1 MMNSMNHWADAFEAM
16 PEQQFFKL
24 IRLYLG
30 EVQTPYN
37 RQRLISQLASFIKNA
52 ENTQSILSYLD
63 KKDITFLTAIY
74 LIPNVSQQT
83 LLDFFSGI
91 GISDFYATLSN
102 LSERLIIY
110 STKDKYSDNVCYHI
124 NPILF
129 EPLKPYLSIESI
141 FPEHKI
147 ENHFVED
154 SFCLS
159 QNFLA
164 AFISYIRINKIG
176 CKNDGTIK
184 KNDFT
189 KLEEIFLEQICYLQ
203 LLVNAFLNLSLLKDD
218 GKSFILNN
226 SRIEEFAKLS
236 QFEQYSLLCVAS
248 CCHFSREGLR
258 KYAQL
263 LMNVLNSIPEEG
275 FSAKEVLRLLVLA
288 STQKENKSS
297 FGAKSRFSQILE
309 QTKIK
314 EQSENSNQESNVS
327 ANLFEVMI
335 ESAIS
340 FGLLTFSGTTENGTK
355 IYKKNK
361 LPELIPITDNIPKVL
376 NIDSSFTVTLMPGLS
391 LDSLLPLLS
400 FISIKKSGIV
410 TEFEITRQ
418 SISVGFD
425 EGWNPNSIFSEL
437 EKFINYELPQNLKI
451 NVLEWYK
458 SYNSARLFSG
468 YVLKVTDSN
477 IAIAE
482 NNPKIKKYIKE
493 KLAEGIYLLD
503 ISIDSDIKTFIKDSG
518 LDFLGKIQQAEPSPE
533 NLSFP
538 KLFENP
544 SVLISLEETL
554 KSSNK
559 KTLNVKES
567 HQKITKLEELV
578 KQKEISQ
585 QQKESLLYKI
595 SNRLILSENQLNSTS
610 IRTEILEADGMDF
623 AGKNHLIEVAIKEDD
638 MMELTFPSGN
648 SSGFFT
654 IVGKPLK
661 IVKQVGESIVEFQ
674 CEPSKEIENFL
685 ISKITHLKR
694 IHF

>member
-1 MMNSMNHWADAFEAM
+1 MNSMNHWADAFEAM
-16 PEQQFFKL
+16 PEEQFFKL

-91 GISDFYATLSN
+91 GLSDFYATLSN

-458 SYNSARLFSG
+458 SYSSARLFSG

-661 IVKQVGESIVEFQ
+661 IVKKVGESIVEFQ

>member
-458 SYNSARLFSG
+458 SYSSARLFSG

-518 LDFLGKIQQAEPSPE
+518 LDFLGKIQQAEPSLE

-559 KTLNVKES
+559 KILNVKES

>member
-458 SYNSARLFSG
+458 SYSSARLFSG

-493 KLAEGIYLLD
+493 ELAEGIYLLD

-544 SVLISLEETL
+544 SVIISLEETL

-661 IVKQVGESIVEFQ
+661 IVKKVGESIVEFQ

>member
-1 MMNSMNHWADAFEAM
+1 MNSMNHWADAFEAM

-203 LLVNAFLNLSLLKDD
+203 LFVNAFLNLSLLKDD

-297 FGAKSRFSQILE
+297 FGTKSRFSQILE

-533 NLSFP
+533 SLSFP

>member
-1 MMNSMNHWADAFEAM
+1 MNSMNHWADAFEAM
-16 PEQQFFKL
+16 PEEQFFKL

-458 SYNSARLFSG
+458 SYSSARLFSG

-518 LDFLGKIQQAEPSPE
+518 LDFLGKIQQAEPSQE
-533 NLSFP
+533 SLSFP

-559 KTLNVKES
+559 KILNVKES

-654 IVGKPLK
+654 IVGKPIK

>member
-1 MMNSMNHWADAFEAM
+1 MNSMNHWADAFEAM

-458 SYNSARLFSG
+458 SYSSARLFSG

-533 NLSFP
+533 SLSFP

-559 KTLNVKES
+559 KILNVKES

-610 IRTEILEADGMDF
+610 IRTEVLEADGMDF

>member
-1 MMNSMNHWADAFEAM
+1 MNSMNHWADAFEAM
-16 PEQQFFKL
+16 PEEQFFKL

-30 EVQTPYN
+30 EIQTPYN
-37 RQRLISQLASFIKNA
+37 KQRLISQLASFIKNA

-297 FGAKSRFSQILE
+297 FGTKSRFSQILE

-437 EKFINYELPQNLKI
+437 EKFINYELPQNLKV

-458 SYNSARLFSG
+458 SYSSARLFSG

-518 LDFLGKIQQAEPSPE
+518 LDFLGKIQQAEPSTE

>member
-1 MMNSMNHWADAFEAM
+1 MNSMNHWADAFEAM
-16 PEQQFFKL
+16 PEEQFFKL

-437 EKFINYELPQNLKI
+437 EKFINYDLPQNLKI

-518 LDFLGKIQQAEPSPE
+518 LDFLGKIQQAEPSLE

-559 KTLNVKES
+559 KILNVKES

>member
-297 FGAKSRFSQILE
+297 FGTKSRFSQILE

-458 SYNSARLFSG
+458 SYSSARLFSG

-518 LDFLGKIQQAEPSPE
+518 LDFLGKIQQAEPSTE

-654 IVGKPLK
+654 IVGKPIK

>member
-1 MMNSMNHWADAFEAM
+1 MNHWADAFEAM
-16 PEQQFFKL
+16 PEEQFFKL

-248 CCHFSREGLR
+248 YCHFSREGLR

-297 FGAKSRFSQILE
+297 FGTKSRFSQILE

-437 EKFINYELPQNLKI
+437 EKFINYDLPQNLKI

-518 LDFLGKIQQAEPSPE
+518 LDFLGKIQQAEPSLE

-661 IVKQVGESIVEFQ
+661 IVKKVGESIVEFQ

>member
-1 MMNSMNHWADAFEAM
+1 MNSMNHWADAFEAM
-16 PEQQFFKL
+16 PEEQFFKL

-129 EPLKPYLSIESI
+129 EPLKPYLSIESV

-203 LLVNAFLNLSLLKDD
+203 LLINAFLNLSLLKDD

-458 SYNSARLFSG
+458 SYSSARLFSG

-518 LDFLGKIQQAEPSPE
+518 LDFLGKIQQAEPSTE

>member
-1 MMNSMNHWADAFEAM
+1 MNSMNHWADAFEAM
-16 PEQQFFKL
+16 PEEQFFKL

-74 LIPNVSQQT
+74 LIPNVSQQI

-297 FGAKSRFSQILE
+297 FGTKSRFSQILE

-458 SYNSARLFSG
+458 SYSSARLFSG

-518 LDFLGKIQQAEPSPE
+518 LDFLGKIQQAEPPLE

-559 KTLNVKES
+559 KILNVKES

>member
-1 MMNSMNHWADAFEAM
+1 MNSMNHWADAFEAM
-16 PEQQFFKL
+16 PEEQFFKL

-458 SYNSARLFSG
+458 SYSSARLFSG

-544 SVLISLEETL
+544 FVLISLEETL

-661 IVKQVGESIVEFQ
+661 IVKKVGESIVEFQ

>member
-1 MMNSMNHWADAFEAM
+1 MNSMNHWADAFEAM

-37 RQRLISQLASFIKNA
+37 KQRLISQLASFIKNA

-248 CCHFSREGLR
+248 YCHFSREGLR

-518 LDFLGKIQQAEPSPE
+518 LDFLGKIQQAEPSLE

-661 IVKQVGESIVEFQ
+661 IVKKVGESIVEFQ

>member
-1 MMNSMNHWADAFEAM
+1 MNSMNHWADAFEAM

-37 RQRLISQLASFIKNA
+37 KQRLISQLASFIKNA

-437 EKFINYELPQNLKI
+437 EKFINYDLPQNLKI

-518 LDFLGKIQQAEPSPE
+518 LDFLGKIQQAEPSLE

>member
-37 RQRLISQLASFIKNA
+37 KQRLISQLASFIKNA

-91 GISDFYATLSN
+91 GLSDFYATLSN

-661 IVKQVGESIVEFQ
+661 IVKKVGESIVEFQ

>member
-1 MMNSMNHWADAFEAM
+1 MNSMNHWADAFEAM

-129 EPLKPYLSIESI
+129 ESLKPYLSIESI
-141 FPEHKI
+141 FTEHKI
-147 ENHFVED
+147 VNYSMED

-189 KLEEIFLEQICYLQ
+189 KLEEIFSEQIGYLQ

-218 GKSFILNN
+218 GKSFVLNN

-236 QFEQYSLLCVAS
+236 QSEQYSLLCVAS

-258 KYAQL
+258 KHAQL
-263 LMNVLNSIPEEG
+263 LMNVLNSIPEQG
-275 FSAKEVLRLLVLA
+275 FSAKEILRLLVLA
-288 STQKENKSS
+288 STQKEKQST
-297 FGAKSRFSQILE
+297 FIGKSRFSQILE

-314 EQSENSNQESNVS
+314 EQSENQNQESNIS
-327 ANLFEVMI
+327 ANLFEMMI

-340 FGLLTFSGTTENGTK
+340 FGLLTFFGTTENGTK

-361 LPELIPITDNIPKVL
+361 LPELISISDNIPKVL

-391 LDSLLPLLS
+391 LDLLLPLLS
-400 FISIKKSGIV
+400 FLSIKKSGIV

-437 EKFINYELPQNLKI
+437 EKFINYDLPQNFKI

-493 KLAEGIYLLD
+493 KLADGIYLLD
-503 ISIDSDIKTFIKDSG
+503 ISLDSDIKMFIKESG
-518 LDFLGKIQQAEPSPE
+518 LDFLGKIQQAEPSIE
-533 NLSFP
+533 RLSFP
-538 KLFENP
+538 RLFEN
-544 SVLISLEETL
+544 SSLILSLEERL
-554 KSSNK
+554 DPNNK
-559 KTLNVKES
+559 KIVSIKEG
-567 HQKITKLEELV
+567 HQKITKLEEIV
-578 KQKEISQ
+578 RQKEISQ
-585 QQKESLLYKI
+585 QQKENLLYKI
-595 SNRLILSENQLNSTS
+595 SNRLILSENQLDSTS
-610 IRTEILEADGMDF
+610 VRTEILEADGMDF
-623 AGKNHLIEVAIKEDD
+623 AGKNHLIEIAIKEED

>member
-1 MMNSMNHWADAFEAM
+1 MNSMNHWADAFEAM

-297 FGAKSRFSQILE
+297 FGTKSRFSQILE

-458 SYNSARLFSG
+458 SYSSARLFSG

-559 KTLNVKES
+559 KILNVKES

-661 IVKQVGESIVEFQ
+661 IVKKVGESIVEFQ

>member
-16 PEQQFFKL
+16 PEEQFFKL

-37 RQRLISQLASFIKNA
+37 KQRLISQLASFIKNA

-189 KLEEIFLEQICYLQ
+189 KLEEIFWEQICYLQ

-297 FGAKSRFSQILE
+297 FGTKSRFSQILE

-437 EKFINYELPQNLKI
+437 EKFINYDLPQNLKI

-458 SYNSARLFSG
+458 SYSSARLFSG

-518 LDFLGKIQQAEPSPE
+518 LDFLGKIQQAEPSTE

-544 SVLISLEETL
+544 SVLMSLEETL

-559 KTLNVKES
+559 KILNVKES

-648 SSGFFT
+648 FSGFFT

>member
-458 SYNSARLFSG
+458 SYSSARLFSG

-559 KTLNVKES
+559 KTLNIKES

-661 IVKQVGESIVEFQ
+661 IVKKVGESIVEFQ

>member
-37 RQRLISQLASFIKNA
+37 KQRLISQLASFIKNA

-91 GISDFYATLSN
+91 GLSDFYATLSN

-437 EKFINYELPQNLKI
+437 EKFINYDLPQNLKI

-661 IVKQVGESIVEFQ
+661 IVKKVGESIVEFQ

>member
-297 FGAKSRFSQILE
+297 FGTKSRFSQILE

-437 EKFINYELPQNLKI
+437 EKFINYELPQNLKV

-458 SYNSARLFSG
+458 SYSSARLFSG

>member
-1 MMNSMNHWADAFEAM
+1 MNSMNHWADAFEAM
-16 PEQQFFKL
+16 PEEQFFKL

-437 EKFINYELPQNLKI
+437 EKFINYDLPQNLKV

-458 SYNSARLFSG
+458 SYSSARLFSG

-544 SVLISLEETL
+544 SVLISLAETL

-661 IVKQVGESIVEFQ
+661 IVKKVGESIVEFQ

>member
-258 KYAQL
+258 KNAQL

-458 SYNSARLFSG
+458 SYSSARLFSG

-518 LDFLGKIQQAEPSPE
+518 LDFLGKIQQAEPPQES
-533 NLSFP
+533 LSFP

>member
-1 MMNSMNHWADAFEAM
+1 MNSMNHWADAFEAM
-16 PEQQFFKL
+16 PEEQFFKL

-297 FGAKSRFSQILE
+297 FGTKSRFSQILE

-458 SYNSARLFSG
+458 SYSSARLFSG

-518 LDFLGKIQQAEPSPE
+518 LDFLGKIQQTEPSLE

-544 SVLISLEETL
+544 SVLVSLEETL

-559 KTLNVKES
+559 KILNVKES

-661 IVKQVGESIVEFQ
+661 IVKHVGESIVEFQ

-685 ISKITHLKR
+685 ISKITYLKR

>member
-147 ENHFVED
+147 EDHFVED

-451 NVLEWYK
+451 NVLEWYT

-674 CEPSKEIENFL
+674 SEPSKEIENFL

>member
-1 MMNSMNHWADAFEAM
+1 MNSMNHWADAFEAM
-16 PEQQFFKL
+16 PEEQFFKL

-297 FGAKSRFSQILE
+297 FGTKSRFSQILE

-559 KTLNVKES
+559 KILNVKES

-661 IVKQVGESIVEFQ
+661 IVKKVGESIVEFQ

>member
-1 MMNSMNHWADAFEAM
+1 MNSMNHWADAFEAM

-425 EGWNPNSIFSEL
+425 EGWNPDSIFSEL
-437 EKFINYELPQNLKI
+437 EKFINYDLPQNLKI

-458 SYNSARLFSG
+458 SYSSARLFSG

-533 NLSFP
+533 SLSFP

>member
-1 MMNSMNHWADAFEAM
+1 MNSMNHWADAFEAM

-129 EPLKPYLSIESI
+129 ESLKPYLSIESI
-141 FPEHKI
+141 FTEHKI
-147 ENHFVED
+147 VNYSMED

-189 KLEEIFLEQICYLQ
+189 KLEEIFSEQIGYLQ

-218 GKSFILNN
+218 GKSFVLNN

-236 QFEQYSLLCVAS
+236 QSEQYSLLCVAS

-258 KYAQL
+258 KHAQL
-263 LMNVLNSIPEEG
+263 LMNVLNSIPEQG
-275 FSAKEVLRLLVLA
+275 FSAKEILRLLVLA
-288 STQKENKSS
+288 STQKEKQST
-297 FGAKSRFSQILE
+297 FIGKSRFSQILE

-314 EQSENSNQESNVS
+314 EQSENQNQESNIS
-327 ANLFEVMI
+327 ANLFEMMI

-340 FGLLTFSGTTENGTK
+340 FGLLTFFGTTENGTK

-361 LPELIPITDNIPKVL
+361 LPELISISDNIPKVL

-391 LDSLLPLLS
+391 LDLLLPLLS
-400 FISIKKSGIV
+400 FLSIKKSGIV

-437 EKFINYELPQNLKI
+437 EKFINYDLPQNFKI

-493 KLAEGIYLLD
+493 KLADGIYLLD
-503 ISIDSDIKTFIKDSG
+503 ISIDSDIKMFIKESG
-518 LDFLGKIQQAEPSPE
+518 LDFLGKIQQAEPSIE
-533 NLSFP
+533 RLTFP
-538 KLFENP
+538 RLFEN
-544 SVLISLEETL
+544 SSLILSLEERL
-554 KSSNK
+554 DPNNK
-559 KTLNVKES
+559 KIVSIKEG
-567 HQKITKLEELV
+567 HQKITKLEEIV
-578 KQKEISQ
+578 RQKEISQ
-585 QQKESLLYKI
+585 QQKENLLYKI
-595 SNRLILSENQLNSTS
+595 SNRLILSENQLDSTS
-610 IRTEILEADGMDF
+610 VRTEILEADGMDF
-623 AGKNHLIEVAIKEDD
+623 AGKNHLIEIAIKEED

>member
-1 MMNSMNHWADAFEAM
+1 MNSMNHWADAFEAM
-16 PEQQFFKL
+16 PEEQFFKL

-37 RQRLISQLASFIKNA
+37 KQRLISQLASFIKKA
-52 ENTQSILSYLD
+52 DNTQAILSYLD
-63 KKDITFLTAIY
+63 QKDITFLTAIY
-74 LIPNVSQQT
+74 LIPNVSQQN

-110 STKDKYSDNVCYHI
+110 STKDKYSGIVFYHI
-124 NPILF
+124 NPIIF
-129 EPLKPYLSIESI
+129 ESLKPYLSIESI
-141 FPEHKI
+141 FTEHEIVKYSM
-147 ENHFVED
+147 ED

-164 AFISYIRINKIG
+164 AFISYICINKIG

-189 KLEEIFLEQICYLQ
+189 KLEEIFSEQIGYLQ

-218 GKSFILNN
+218 GKSFVLNN

-236 QFEQYSLLCVAS
+236 QSEQYSLLCVAS

-258 KYAQL
+258 KHAQL
-263 LMNVLNSIPEEG
+263 LMNVLNSIPEQG
-275 FSAKEVLRLLVLA
+275 FSAKEILRLLVLA
-288 STQKENKSS
+288 STQKEKQST
-297 FGAKSRFSQILE
+297 FIGKSRFSQILE

-314 EQSENSNQESNVS
+314 EQSENSNQESNIS
-327 ANLFEVMI
+327 ANLFEMMI

-340 FGLLTFSGTTENGTK
+340 FGLLTFFGTTENGTK

-361 LPELIPITDNIPKVL
+361 LPELISISDNIPKVL

-391 LDSLLPLLS
+391 LDLLLPLLS
-400 FISIKKSGIV
+400 FLSIKKSGIV

-437 EKFINYELPQNLKI
+437 EKFINYDLPQNFKI

-493 KLAEGIYLLD
+493 KLADGIYLLD
-503 ISIDSDIKTFIKDSG
+503 ISLDSDIKMFIKESG
-518 LDFLGKIQQAEPSPE
+518 LDFLGKIQQAEPSIE
-533 NLSFP
+533 RLTFP
-538 KLFENP
+538 RLFEN
-544 SVLISLEETL
+544 SSLILSLEERL
-554 KSSNK
+554 DPNNK
-559 KTLNVKES
+559 KIVSIKEG
-567 HQKITKLEELV
+567 HQKITKLEEIV
-578 KQKEISQ
+578 RQKEISQ
-585 QQKESLLYKI
+585 QQKENLLYKI
-595 SNRLILSENQLNSTS
+595 SNRLILSENQLDSTS
-610 IRTEILEADGMDF
+610 VRTEILEADGMDF
-623 AGKNHLIEVAIKEDD
+623 AGKNHLIEIAIKEED

>member
-1 MMNSMNHWADAFEAM
+1 MNSMNHWADAFEAM
-16 PEQQFFKL
+16 PEEQFFKL

-37 RQRLISQLASFIKNA
+37 KQRLISQLASFIKNA

-63 KKDITFLTAIY
+63 KKDITFLTAIF

-458 SYNSARLFSG
+458 SYSSARLFSG

-544 SVLISLEETL
+544 SVLISLGETL

-661 IVKQVGESIVEFQ
+661 IVKKVGESIVEFQ

>member
-1 MMNSMNHWADAFEAM
+1 M
-16 PEQQFFKL
+16 
-24 IRLYLG
+24 
-30 EVQTPYN
+30 
-37 RQRLISQLASFIKNA
+37 
-52 ENTQSILSYLD
+52 
-63 KKDITFLTAIY
+63 
-74 LIPNVSQQT
+74 
-83 LLDFFSGI
+83 
-91 GISDFYATLSN
+91 
-102 LSERLIIY
+102 
-110 STKDKYSDNVCYHI
+110 
-124 NPILF
+124 
-129 EPLKPYLSIESI
+129 
-141 FPEHKI
+141 
-147 ENHFVED
+147 
-154 SFCLS
+154 
-159 QNFLA
+159 
-164 AFISYIRINKIG
+164 
-176 CKNDGTIK
+176 
-184 KNDFT
+184 
-189 KLEEIFLEQICYLQ
+189 EQICYLQ
-203 LLVNAFLNLSLLKDD
+203 LLINAFLNLSLLKDD

-458 SYNSARLFSG
+458 SYSSARLFSG

-518 LDFLGKIQQAEPSPE
+518 LDFLGKIQQAEPSTE

>member
-1 MMNSMNHWADAFEAM
+1 MNSMNHWADAFEAM
-16 PEQQFFKL
+16 PEEQFFKL

-297 FGAKSRFSQILE
+297 FGTKSRFSQILE

-458 SYNSARLFSG
+458 SYSSARLFSG

-559 KTLNVKES
+559 KTLNIKES

-654 IVGKPLK
+654 IVGKPIK

>member
-297 FGAKSRFSQILE
+297 FGTKSRFSQILE

-327 ANLFEVMI
+327 ANLFEVII

-437 EKFINYELPQNLKI
+437 ERFINYDLPQNLKI

-559 KTLNVKES
+559 KILNVKES

-661 IVKQVGESIVEFQ
+661 IVKKVGESIVEFQ

>member
-37 RQRLISQLASFIKNA
+37 KQRLISQLASFIKNA

-297 FGAKSRFSQILE
+297 FGTKSRFSQILE

-458 SYNSARLFSG
+458 SYSSARLFSG
-468 YVLKVTDSN
+468 FVLKVTDSN

-533 NLSFP
+533 SLSFP

-585 QQKESLLYKI
+585 QQKDSLLYKI

>member
-1 MMNSMNHWADAFEAM
+1 MNSMNHWADAFEAM
-16 PEQQFFKL
+16 PEEQFFKL

-91 GISDFYATLSN
+91 GLSDFYATLSN

-258 KYAQL
+258 KYTQL

-297 FGAKSRFSQILE
+297 FGTKSRFSQILE

-458 SYNSARLFSG
+458 SYSSARLFSG

-661 IVKQVGESIVEFQ
+661 IVKKVGESIVEFQ

>member
-1 MMNSMNHWADAFEAM
+1 MMNSINHWADAFEAM

-458 SYNSARLFSG
+458 SYSSARLFSG

-518 LDFLGKIQQAEPSPE
+518 LDFLGKIQQAEPFQE

-559 KTLNVKES
+559 KILNVKES

>member
-16 PEQQFFKL
+16 PEEQFFKL

-30 EVQTPYN
+30 EIQTPYN
-37 RQRLISQLASFIKNA
+37 KQRLISQLASFIKNA

-297 FGAKSRFSQILE
+297 FGTKSRFSQILE

-437 EKFINYELPQNLKI
+437 EKFINYELPQNLKV

-458 SYNSARLFSG
+458 SYSSARLFSG

-661 IVKQVGESIVEFQ
+661 ILKQVGESIVEFQ

>member
-1 MMNSMNHWADAFEAM
+1 MNSMNHWADAFEAM
-16 PEQQFFKL
+16 PEEQFFKL

-91 GISDFYATLSN
+91 GISDFYTTLSN

-340 FGLLTFSGTTENGTK
+340 FGLLTFSGTKENGTK

-361 LPELIPITDNIPKVL
+361 LSELIPITDNIPKVL

-544 SVLISLEETL
+544 SVLVSLEETL

-661 IVKQVGESIVEFQ
+661 IVKKVGESIVEFQ